1 MAEGPAEKKDGFERW
16 VASLKLEAR
25 TLNVPG
31 ARVETAHD
39 SSEPP
44 PSGPLSFDEQVTLVQ
59 RLPKDIVKALRERES
74 SRAARGDSNR
84 PLGKVDEEST
94 AVFVP
99 PPELLA
105 RAKRFQPPP
114 KPGRPS
120 QEPPPENLAPL
131 SDVPGADIKNDSELP
146 TMPPPPMPFD
156 ELPAP
161 RSAPRHEV
169 PERESYPGRNTGVRT
184 SAIPERRNP
193 SVPVPDRRSAPAPN
207 NIRTPTFAFE
217 AARLTP
223 SEAFPPTAKAT
234 PAGAFRAPTPA
245 GAFRAP
251 TPAGAIP
258 AAAAPRAAAAR
269 SNVTRPTAP
278 GVPSSVPRGFSA
290 ALFPSRAEPPAP
302 VVPPQLDAVESEEP
316 TSRARFSP
324 PDVMA
329 AGILPSAIV
338 NIDVDSERPPG
349 PPPLIESV
357 APPTAEVDSAWDED
371 EAETRAAPSSSRA
384 SAAPESTAPERAA
397 QSSAPPA
404 GEAQAAASG
413 SGYLLFLGWTAA
425 ALIVA
430 GAVWLTF
437 FK

>member
-1 MAEGPAEKKDGFERW
+1 MSEGPAEKKDGFERW

-114 KPGRPS
+114 KPDRAS
-120 QEPPPENLAPL
+120 QEPPPEKLAPL
-131 SDVPGADIKNDSELP
+131 SDVPGGDLKNDSELP
-146 TMPPPPMPFD
+146 TMPPPPLPFD

-161 RSAPRHEV
+161 RSSPRHDV
-169 PERESYPGRNTGVRT
+169 PERESYPGRSSGVRGST
-184 SAIPERRNP
+184 IPERRNP
-193 SVPVPDRRSAPAPN
+193 SIPIPDRRSAPAPN

-234 PAGAFRAPTPA
+234 PAGAFRAPTPP
-245 GAFRAP
+245 GAM
-251 TPAGAIP
+251 P

-269 SNVTRPTAP
+269 SNVSRPMAP

-290 ALFPSRAEPPAP
+290 ALFPSRAEPPAR
-302 VVPPQLDAVESEEP
+302 VAPPPLDAVESEEP

-324 PDVMA
+324 PDVLA

-357 APPTAEVDSAWDED
+357 APPTAEVDSAWDDD
-371 EAETRAAPSSSRA
+371 EADTRAVPSSSRIH
-384 SAAPESTAPERAA
+384 APTASTAPESAR

-404 GEAQAAASG
+404 GEAPAQASG